1 MTTTVHHLF
10 PYLDAERLDDAARLA
25 DQAIWWGQ
33 QVQNARAAL
42 RIPDLYSD
50 DELRDFCATLQSRW
64 GDATDYCQADAMIF
78 AINKREFIARNCPRQ
93 ETPAQI
99 AMRYRPEMLAVAPGA
114 AAGTGTITPA
124 LKAGLPAPSIRRM

>member
-42 RIPDLYSD
+42 RSPDLYSD

-78 AINKREFIARNCPRQ
+78 ALNKRERDRAHEAARQ
-93 ETPAQI
+93 ETSARIALRHLPRWPALL
-99 AMRYRPEMLAVAPGA
+99 AGAVAFIGFWW
-114 AAGTGTITPA
+114 GVVA
-124 LKAGLPAPSIRRM
+124 LVMAHG

>member
-42 RIPDLYSD
+42 RSPDLYSD

-78 AINKREFIARNCPRQ
+78 ALNKREFIARNCPRP
-93 ETPAQI
+93 ETSRDVLMG
-99 AMRYRPEMLAVAPGA
+99 MRDRWGEIIVWGFVVMVAVW
-114 AAGTGTITPA
+114 I
-124 LKAGLPAPSIRRM
+124 GLGGLSL

>member
-42 RIPDLYSD
+42 RSPDLYSD

-78 AINKREFIARNCPRQ
+78 ALNKREREQAHAKAREAFQPQHRWQ
-93 ETPAQI
+93 DVLAG
-99 AMRYRPEMLAVAPGA
+99 AVAF
-114 AAGTGTITPA
+114 TGFWWGVVA
-124 LKAGLPAPSIRRM
+124 VAMGVGG

>member
-10 PYLDAERLDDAARLA
+10 PDLDAERLDDAARLA

-42 RIPDLYSD
+42 RSPDLYSD

-78 AINKREFIARNCPRQ
+78 ALNKREREQAHAKAREAFQPQHRWQ
-93 ETPAQI
+93 DVLAG
-99 AMRYRPEMLAVAPGA
+99 AVAF
-114 AAGTGTITPA
+114 TGFWWGVVA
-124 LKAGLPAPSIRRM
+124 VAMGVGG

>member
-42 RIPDLYSD
+42 
-50 DELRDFCATLQSRW
+50 
-64 GDATDYCQADAMIF
+64 
-78 AINKREFIARNCPRQ
+78 
-93 ETPAQI
+93 
-99 AMRYRPEMLAVAPGA
+99 
-114 AAGTGTITPA
+114 
-124 LKAGLPAPSIRRM
+124 LPAPSAA